1 VLAVAARLVCRS
13 AAGDI
18 GRNGGAQRAAG
29 EKEQDQPEL
38 SRAGNSSNRP
48 RRSGTC
54 RAAARSLCERGRS
67 SARRRDVRLPP
78 PAERIAECRIDWD
91 ALGPQPEKRPSL
103 GEPKW
108 VALLRQAATHR
119 LSLSVLRLSDRITRQ
134 RVGST
139 QQLVLHGTRWGSSA
153 RVCGGLRKHAF
164 EIHKSLGQGC
174 VQIGDLAVQL
184 GRGHE
189 QFACLVDGV
198 RQLHGRPGDRIS
210 WDGALLGQDGSGV

>member
-1 VLAVAARLVCRS
+1 VPSRCPIFVRAREIKCS
-13 AAGDI
+13 APRCSSPAP
-18 GRNGGAQRAAG
+18 GRAYCGM
-29 EKEQDQPEL
+29 QDRL
-38 SRAGNSSNRP
+38 GRLG
-48 RRSGTC
+48 
-54 RAAARSLCERGRS
+54 AAA
-67 SARRRDVRLPP
+67 
-78 PAERIAECRIDWD
+78 
-91 ALGPQPEKRPSL
+91 EKRPSL